1 MGRVTRDRSGQPAC
15 PLRPSSRPLRVWKAS
30 PAQRS
35 LPDWGRGSLHSL
47 QSSTCRGGIKPVS
60 QMRGRTG
67 QDHAARRP
75 WHHSS
80 SQVTET
86 LSQHQAP
93 AFWGSA
99 GKKACRKGRAAVLGS
114 PHAPLGHPPE
124 IQARSAPTYRRGNQ
138 GIGGSRAQI
147 SGGCRAS
154 PSSLAWTPVLTGP

>member
-15 PLRPSSRPLRVWKAS
+15 PPRPSSRPLRVWKAS
-30 PAQRS
+30 SAQCS
-35 LPDWGRGSLHSL
+35 LPDRGRGSPHSL

-67 QDHAARRP
+67 QDHAVRRL
-75 WHHSS
+75 WHHGG

-93 AFWGSA
+93 AFQGSA

-114 PHAPLGHPPE
+114 PHALLGHPPE
-124 IQARSAPTYRRGNQ
+124 APRD
-138 GIGGSRAQI
+138 
-147 SGGCRAS
+147 
-154 PSSLAWTPVLTGP
+154 TGPPDQPQRIDEETEA